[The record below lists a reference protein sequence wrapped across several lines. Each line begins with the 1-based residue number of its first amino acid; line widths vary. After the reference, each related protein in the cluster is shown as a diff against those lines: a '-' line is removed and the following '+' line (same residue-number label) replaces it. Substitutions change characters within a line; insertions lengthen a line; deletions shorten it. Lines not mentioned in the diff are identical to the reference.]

1 MSVQKVIEQ
10 SIFVSSQDTLRNV
23 NLRFNTMNTMEVSMK
38 KDNYWSPY
46 LVGVGLGLTLLA
58 AFVIAG
64 QGLGASRA
72 FTVAAGTGLKTVL
85 PGYTATLSYLSP
97 YLERSPFA
105 DWTFLEVSGLL
116 AGALAGVLLS
126 RGFKLRFDR
135 GARVTIGMRTLTAFG
150 GGVVL
155 GFASRL
161 ARGCTSGVALTGGSQ
176 LALSGWIF
184 VIAMFASGFLFAA
197 LFRRLWS

>member
-1 MSVQKVIEQ
+1 
-10 SIFVSSQDTLRNV
+10 
-23 NLRFNTMNTMEVSMK
+23 MK
-38 KDNYWSPY
+38 KDNFWSPY
-46 LVGVGLGLTLLA
+46 LAGVGLGITLLA
-58 AFVIAG
+58 AFVVAG

-72 FTVAAGTGLKTVL
+72 FTVAAGAVLKAIL
-85 PGYTATLSYLSP
+85 PAYTATLAYLSP

-105 DWTFLEVSGLL
+105 DWTFLEVTGLL

-126 RGFKLRFDR
+126 RGFRLRFDR
-135 GARVTIGMRTLTAFG
+135 GARVSIGMRALTAFG
-150 GGVVL
+150 GGAII

>member
-1 MSVQKVIEQ
+1 MNRT
-10 SIFVSSQDTLRNV
+10 TLKRNS
-23 NLRFNTMNTMEVSMK
+23 F
-38 KDNYWSPY
+38 WSPY
-46 LVGVGLGLTLLA
+46 LAGAGIGLTLLA
-58 AFVIAG
+58 SFVIAG

-72 FTVAAGTGLKTVL
+72 FTVVAGTALKEIS
-85 PGYTATLSYLSP
+85 PGYAAALSYLTR
-97 YLERSPFA
+97 YLELSPLR
-105 DWTFLEVSGLL
+105 DWTVVEVSGLL
-116 AGALAGVLLS
+116 AGAVIGVLLS
-126 RGFKLRFDR
+126 RGFRLRMDR
-135 GARVTIGMRTLTAFG
+135 PAHMTIAVRVLTAFG
-150 GGVVL
+150 GGAIM

>member
-1 MSVQKVIEQ
+1 
-10 SIFVSSQDTLRNV
+10 
-23 NLRFNTMNTMEVSMK
+23 MK

-46 LVGVGLGLTLLA
+46 LTGVGLGLTLLA

-72 FTVAAGTGLKTVL
+72 FTVAAGSGMKTVL
-85 PGYTATLSYLSP
+85 PVYTAALSYLSP

-105 DWTFLEVSGLL
+105 DWTFVEVTGLL
-116 AGALAGVLLS
+116 AGAFAGVLLS

-135 GARVTIGMRTLTAFG
+135 GAQVTIGMRALTAFG
-150 GGVVL
+150 GGAII

-176 LALSGWIF
+176 LAISGWVF